1 MTSSSRKIAANRRNA
16 QLSTG
21 PRTAK
26 GKARSKLNSLLH
38 GLAATPAWTVAGDAD
53 VERLAVEIAGPKPNS
68 CRWHFALIAAQAELT
83 LRKVRAV
90 RFRLIVELSAEP
102 MIKPEKTR
110 RPKESTKPTKTRI
123 NLLRLDRHEQRALS
137 RRDRALRLL

>member
-1 MTSSSRKIAANRRNA
+1 MTSSSRKIAANQRNA

-38 GLAATPAWTVAGDAD
+38 GLAATPAWTIAVDAD
-53 VERLAVEIAGPKPNS
+53 VERLAVEITGPKPDP
-68 CRWHFALIAAQAELT
+68 CRWHIALIAAQAELT

-102 MIKPEKTR
+102 TIKPS
-110 RPKESTKPTKTRI
+110 KESRKSTNRWT
-123 NLLRLDRHEQRALS
+123 NLRQLDRYEQRALS